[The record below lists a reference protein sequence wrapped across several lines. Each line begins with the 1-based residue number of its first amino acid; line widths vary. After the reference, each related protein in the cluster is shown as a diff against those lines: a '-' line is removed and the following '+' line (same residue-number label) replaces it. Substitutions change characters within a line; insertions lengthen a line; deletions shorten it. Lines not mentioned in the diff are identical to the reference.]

1 VVIGKTSVIK
11 MIVEMIVIR
20 MIVKVVVIRM
30 IVIKSH
36 SFFLISLNQ
45 QSNI

>member
-1 VVIGKTSVIK
+1 

-20 MIVKVVVIRM
+20 MVVKVFVIRM

-36 SFFLISLNQ
+36 SFFFISLNQ
-45 QSNI
+45 QSNIWIPLSVF